1 MQMVQLVLL
10 RRGRTVEFPDTIR
23 YSRWSRRANER
34 QPANGLSKYPLRSR
48 RQRARLCM
56 YVCVKPS
63 DSRRKH
69 QPCQAIPGRARP
81 PPLHVAPTPS
91 DRESALFH
99 TTPDTQPR
107 NHGTNFDRGRRSSTT
122 NLDSKQTHAQDWS
135 AMLCCAVLCSAV
147 LCCPACPETE
157 FHFPLPTPGK
167 CRLCQSAYTLPTNA
181 RDPPWDAYQ
190 VTHLSNV
197 LQIARDVLPAF
208 YMTRPTNS

>member
-1 MQMVQLVLL
+1 MCVSSPRIPEGNTSPARPYLVERALPPFMWPPPPPIGSRL
-10 RRGRTVEFPDTIR
+10 
-23 YSRWSRRANER
+23 YSIPHQIHNPGTTA
-34 QPANGLSKYPLRSR
+34 PTLTAGGGPR
-48 RQRARLCM
+48 RQIST
-56 YVCVKPS
+56 PN
-63 DSRRKH
+63 KH
-69 QPCQAIPGRARP
+69 TPKIGLPCCA
-81 PPLHVAPTPS
+81 V
-91 DRESALFH
+91 
-99 TTPDTQPR
+99 
-107 NHGTNFDRGRRSSTT
+107 
-122 NLDSKQTHAQDWS
+122 
-135 AMLCCAVLCSAV
+135 LCCAVLCCAV